1 MSNTSIGRFI
11 PDATFDE
18 TLGYKVDD
26 VIWIGNTFWKCM
38 DNSKDFAVWVNS
50 DTPQHNSD
58 TPQQIPLSN
67 TVWVNL
73 DLTENNITNRIFK
86 SWLDA
91 KDWILANTDYSE
103 SNLWQIILPS
113 GNVGDVTLYEG
124 IRLSVT
130 DGTVIERLGSNIT
143 FNGNI
148 HTIYKTYLAGAII
161 NNLDLGGD
169 GKCCALYNCV
179 VNNVIPATSTVVYI
193 ANDTTFLK
201 GDFENYQGFQL
212 KSNFHTIFGNIDNLS
227 LDGRF
232 VQTSNAGNDTF
243 TINCID
249 VSCSFSELHN
259 TAISGE
265 LKIENCFCGD
275 LSLNAES
282 KITNSSMGNITG
294 TGTAKITVKNSNV
307 GDVILE
313 DTAILTHENS
323 IIGTATVASGA
334 TLTRISEP
342 YDNTISGLTATTV
355 QDAIDELK
363 AMIDM

>member
-1 MSNTSIGRFI
+1 MKQIIQSLPYPEYSTIERDSLTNIPHGYIIHNTDNNILEM
-11 PDATFDE
+11 FD
-18 TLGYKVDD
+18 Y
-26 VIWIGNTFWKCM
+26 
-38 DNSKDFAVWVNS
+38 S
-50 DTPQHNSD
+50 DTWITWLSSD
-58 TPQQIPLSN
+58 QQIPLSN

-73 DLTENNITNRIFK
+73 DLTENDITNHIFK

-91 KDWILANTDYSE
+91 KDWIVANTDYSE
-103 SNLWQIILPS
+103 SNLWQIMLPS
-113 GNVGDVTLYEG
+113 GNVGNITLHEG

-143 FNGNI
+143 FDGDFN
-148 HTIYKTYLAGAII
+148 TAYKAYLAGAII

-193 ANDTTFLK
+193 ANDTIFLG
-201 GDFENYQGFQL
+201 GDFENYQGVQL
-212 KSNFHTIFGNIDNLS
+212 KSNFYALLGNIDNLS
-227 LDGRF
+227 LNARF

-249 VSCSFSELHN
+249 VDCTFSELYS

-265 LKIENCFCGD
+265 LMIENCSCDD

-282 KITNSSMGNITG
+282 KITNCTMGSITG
-294 TGTAKITVKNSNV
+294 TGTANITVKNSNV
-307 GDVILE
+307 GDVVLE
-313 DTAILTHENS
+313 DTATLTHENS

-342 YDNTISGLTATTV
+342 YDNTFSGLTATNV
-355 QDAIDELK
+355 QHAIDELK
-363 AMIDM
+363 ALIDAL